1 MRDQDKSSSRNKQ
14 WWQKMMAEKCGF
26 THSWLDLT
34 KKDILRYRSGALNNH
49 EQLQNMFSADILC
62 EVGGVDILCLASG
75 L

>member
-1 MRDQDKSSSRNKQ
+1 MV
-14 WWQKMMAEKCGF
+14 AEKCSF

-49 EQLQNMFSADILC
+49 EQLQNMFPADILC
-62 EVGGVDILCLASG
+62 EVDGVDISCLASG